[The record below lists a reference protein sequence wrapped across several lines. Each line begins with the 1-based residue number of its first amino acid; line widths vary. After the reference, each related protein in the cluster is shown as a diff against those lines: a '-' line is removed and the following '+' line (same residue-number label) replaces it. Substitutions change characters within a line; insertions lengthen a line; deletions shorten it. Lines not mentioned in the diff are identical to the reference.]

1 MRTVTITTVAL
12 ALLTSSALAETKKRV
27 LQRSFFVPM
36 QVGDPDVVVAENGPL
51 SLVVRCGQVGDE
63 VAIRL
68 LFASSVDGW
77 HLAQGTAQGQRNLL
91 NLPAGE
97 QLISGQT
104 ANGEAGV
111 PGAHGTSAL
120 SPDGA
125 ILTVPSDATV
135 MLTGVFPSHDCVAAG
150 LATLLKGDFEP

>member
-1 MRTVTITTVAL
+1 VRTVTITTVAL
-12 ALLTSSALAETKKRV
+12 ALLTSSALAETKRV
-27 LQRSFFVPM
+27 VQRSFFVPM
-36 QVGDPDVVVAENGPL
+36 QVGDPDVVVAKNGPL

-77 HLAQGTAQGQRNLL
+77 HLAQATAEGQRNLL
-91 NLPAGE
+91 DLPAGE
-97 QLISGQT
+97 QVISGQT
-104 ANGEAGV
+104 ANGEAAV

-120 SPDGA
+120 SPGGA